1 MKLGENELRIIE
13 YEKQRKIKTNLLALN
28 KYRERR
34 NNVEIEYEY
43 IRSKIKQR
51 ANSNFKWN

>member
-1 MKLGENELRIIE
+1 MKLGENELRLIE

-43 IRSKIKQR
+43 IRSKAKQR

>member
-1 MKLGENELRIIE
+1 MKLGENELRLIE
-13 YEKQRKIKTNLLALN
+13 YEKQRKIKTNLLVLN
-28 KYRERR
+28 KYKERR

>member
-1 MKLGENELRIIE
+1 MKLGENVLKIIE
-13 YEKQRKIKTNLLALN
+13 YEKRKKIKTNLLALN

>member
-1 MKLGENELRIIE
+1 MKIGENELRLIE

>member
-1 MKLGENELRIIE
+1 MRLGENELRLIE

-28 KYRERR
+28 KYRESRG
-34 NNVEIEYEY
+34 NVETQIEY

>member
-1 MKLGENELRIIE
+1 MKLGENVLRIIE

>member
-1 MKLGENELRIIE
+1 MKLGENVLRIIE
-13 YEKQRKIKTNLLALN
+13 YEKQRKIKTNLLVLN

>member
-1 MKLGENELRIIE
+1 MKLGENELRLIE
-13 YEKQRKIKTNLLALN
+13 YEKQRKIKTNLLVLN

>member
-1 MKLGENELRIIE
+1 MRLGENELRLIE

>member
-1 MKLGENELRIIE
+1 MKLGENELRLIE

-28 KYRERR
+28 KYRESRK
-34 NNVEIEYEY
+34 NVEIEYEY

>member
-1 MKLGENELRIIE
+1 MKLGENELRLIE